1 MFKVGD
7 YIIYKKDVC
16 RIKDINDNTYTL
28 IPILDD
34 SLKIEVPI
42 NSPFLRKPI
51 SKEEVMKIIE
61 EMPNIP
67 VIEEN
72 DRMIEGTY
80 KEYIKNGT
88 YRDLVSVI
96 KTTYLRN
103 KKRKDDKK
111 KISDRDL
118 SYFDLAEKLLY
129 SEFSIALNIS
139 YDETKEFVLEHVDK
153 NKNSW

>member
-16 RIKDINDNTYTL
+16 RIKAINDNTYIL

-153 NKNSW
+153 NKNS

>member
-16 RIKDINDNTYTL
+16 RIKDINDNTYIL

-61 EMPNIP
+61 EKPNIP

-72 DRMIEGTY
+72 DRIIEGTY

-153 NKNSW
+153 NKNS